1 MKMMHLNDHKG
12 VVQAWQI
19 LQDTGALF
27 VSFAAQGTHLPLLI
41 VHQPAVKHWG
51 YAPEDGYAGTKGG
64 DYHYV
69 GLMEFGGLYPFVL
82 ASVSAGY
89 VQDKLQMRNSA
100 DALNTT
106 AFLKALGQ
114 TTLKALNEYLDRLH
128 TSPHDPTAV
137 DYDYYMRQRGR
148 L

>member
-1 MKMMHLNDHKG
+1 MEMLRLDNRKG
-12 VVQAWQI
+12 MGQAWQLLRDI
-19 LQDTGALF
+19 GALF

-51 YAPEDGYAGTKGG
+51 YAPEDGYAGTKSG
-64 DYHYV
+64 DYYYV
-69 GLMEFGGLYPFVL
+69 GLMEFGGLYPFSL
-82 ASVSAGY
+82 RDISAGY
-89 VQDKLQMRNSA
+89 VADKLTMRHFA

-114 TTLKALNEYLDRLH
+114 RTRNELQEYLDRLH
-128 TSPHDPTAV
+128 MSPHDPTAV
-137 DYDYYMRQRGR
+137 DYNHYVHGGGR